1 MCTRRF
7 VLAPFFFFFAFS
19 LFRLFVPFQKKL
31 QILLSSRS
39 SIDRSPYAAVRRA
52 LCKRFVRCTR
62 ADTENGRIR
71 IDCPN
76 DVGNA
81 SKRAMVATN
90 GFQGARIKVNVIRF
104 LSFLLSLTRFF
115 KPETVPRSRII
126 ESFEITFRTVLPPIN
141 YTRVGDLYLLRARFR
156 TRDSWAGATY
166 GADRVPPFI
175 KLFPVAA

>member
-7 VLAPFFFFFAFS
+7 VLAPVFFS
-19 LFRLFVPFQKKL
+19 LPFLCSASSFRSKKKL

-39 SIDRSPYAAVRRA
+39 SIDRSPYAAVCRA

-104 LSFLLSLTRFF
+104 LSFLLSLSLSLVFSSPRQSRGR
-115 KPETVPRSRII
+115 ELSSRSR
-126 ESFEITFRTVLPPIN
+126 
-141 YTRVGDLYLLRARFR
+141 
-156 TRDSWAGATY
+156 
-166 GADRVPPFI
+166 
-175 KLFPVAA
+175 

>member
-7 VLAPFFFFFAFS
+7 VLAPVFFS
-19 LFRLFVPFQKKL
+19 LPFLCSASSFRSKKKL

-104 LSFLLSLTRFF
+104 LSFLLSLSLSHSFF
-115 KPETVPRSRII
+115 Q
-126 ESFEITFRTVLPPIN
+126 
-141 YTRVGDLYLLRARFR
+141 A
-156 TRDSWAGATY
+156 RDSPAVANYRVVRDNISYGVATDQLHPC
-166 GADRVPPFI
+166 GRS
-175 KLFPVAA
+175 LLVASPLSNS

>member
-7 VLAPFFFFFAFS
+7 VLAPVFFS
-19 LFRLFVPFQKKL
+19 LPFLCSASSFRSKKKL

-81 SKRAMVATN
+81 MVATN

-104 LSFLLSLTRFF
+104 LSFLLSLSLSLVFSSPRQSRGR
-115 KPETVPRSRII
+115 ELSSRSR
-126 ESFEITFRTVLPPIN
+126 
-141 YTRVGDLYLLRARFR
+141 
-156 TRDSWAGATY
+156 
-166 GADRVPPFI
+166 
-175 KLFPVAA
+175 

>member
-7 VLAPFFFFFAFS
+7 VLAPVFFS
-19 LFRLFVPFQKKL
+19 LPFLCSASSFRSKKKL

-39 SIDRSPYAAVRRA
+39 SIDRSPYAAVCRA

-62 ADTENGRIR
+62 ADTKNGRIR

-104 LSFLLSLTRFF
+104 LSFLLSLSLSLVFSSPRQSRGR
-115 KPETVPRSRII
+115 ELSSRSR
-126 ESFEITFRTVLPPIN
+126 
-141 YTRVGDLYLLRARFR
+141 
-156 TRDSWAGATY
+156 
-166 GADRVPPFI
+166 
-175 KLFPVAA
+175 

>member
-7 VLAPFFFFFAFS
+7 VLAPVFFS
-19 LFRLFVPFQKKL
+19 LPFLCSASSFRSKKKL

-39 SIDRSPYAAVRRA
+39 SIDRSPYAAVCRA